1 KNLFSN
7 NLVRPNRRRRDEVA
21 GPVAE
26 PVEHEKFAGYSKCLQ
41 PPSTGEKR
49 TRWGKFDSFVEAAL
63 DSQILCCSDGPGEF
77 DNTLPLWTSLWTDM
91 TLKSFAKELAKKDSA
106 QFFPT
111 VISRR
116 GLHHRPGH
124 PLAVAKPL
132 KKRERIRRRLSNC
145 PAITKNSI
153 AHLFRTFSSASVVKT
168 DIADKMDDDDL
179 KKNKG
184 SLLFVSLPEVQ
195 FSAMSAVKEGK
206 LKAAGGRGRGGGRQI
221 HEGWRRPR
229 GGDASCACR
238 YFPSQPDQVV
248 IVVLNDFDRAVGH
261 IAETLVTYLS
271 KGSQTATRR
280 KLATASDASIP
291 NIPDKPKVDRKGGA
305 DVEADDKIEMVKGP
319 EYHHVGVKQVEKMD
333 PPNGRCN
340 SMFVSNNE
348 LDIRK
353 PSSVFSVV
361 VADCKE
367 CTVGLI
373 RMDPKWF
380 EFSQKFHSFR
390 DLYERA
396 IVKLEFSDSGK
407 EFHVHPATWKTD
419 TFVSD
424 KDNFVVSIEV
434 RKGALSGESNMV
446 NIVLNKATVHQFIVK
461 SSALSRRRLSP
472 KEGQGVA
479 DGARRRVRLRP
490 AAPKARRDDVGFY
503 LLPDSASPVY
513 SSVGAAPGA
522 RLGEVQV
529 SAGAEATSSAAV
541 VESDPSVGTPL
552 HTPPFRVLCHRMS
565 SSSSAASST
574 AARIRE
580 GVAAEL
586 KRVRDQATASLEVE
600 EKRLAESGGGGGG
613 EFLRQLRW
621 SELSGTAE
629 RIQAYLET
637 RIGDD
642 LELFGTRP
650 AARAPGGSGGHV
662 AGGSGGAAARPAG
675 SGRGRICA
683 LDCLKEADE
692 KFGRRQLV
700 EALQWLHERGLA
712 NISLR
717 HLSLIVT
724 DLPWFFDA
732 ARIAAFDPPLV
743 AGSLLPGLEP
753 DAGVWSEATL
763 AQALKAAGVTSAE
776 EVSVELFWIDNFVE
790 NVALKMPHLRR
801 ILADSGALVPLAP
814 LRRSAED
821 ERLFYTNLYCAAAA
835 GKPWTGRSGSE
846 PAAYRVYRGIVRPV
860 ERALPALFGLTSR
873 LGQLCRCSASGF
885 VRSLWGVEIVVAH
898 VTKSGGEDGA
908 GADGRNGE
916 LHLTAWLPVA
926 AASGKM
932 SSAQRAQLLWSALHL
947 FTDALDALLLR
958 QGCLGVQVQSS
969 ADGEKEESGEPG

>member
-1 KNLFSN
+1 AYNL
-7 NLVRPNRRRRDEVA
+7 
-21 GPVAE
+21 
-26 PVEHEKFAGYSKCLQ
+26 Q
-41 PPSTGEKR
+41 
-49 TRWGKFDSFVEAAL
+49 
-63 DSQILCCSDGPGEF
+63 
-77 DNTLPLWTSLWTDM
+77 
-91 TLKSFAKELAKKDSA
+91 
-106 QFFPT
+106 
-111 VISRR
+111 
-116 GLHHRPGH
+116 
-124 PLAVAKPL
+124 
-132 KKRERIRRRLSNC
+132 
-145 PAITKNSI
+145 
-153 AHLFRTFSSASVVKT
+153 
-168 DIADKMDDDDL
+168 
-179 KKNKG
+179 
-184 SLLFVSLPEVQ
+184 
-195 FSAMSAVKEGK
+195 
-206 LKAAGGRGRGGGRQI
+206 
-221 HEGWRRPR
+221 
-229 GGDASCACR
+229 

-271 KGSQTATRR
+271 KANPVLKQPDPATRR

-319 EYHHVGVKQVEKMD
+319 EYHHVGVKQVEKWILPMEE
-333 PPNGRCN
+333 CN

-380 EFSQKFHSFR
+380 EFSQKFHSFS

-407 EFHVHPATWKTD
+407 EFADLTSRYGLALTINKKSAKPSENFSSKLSCVKDDGVMSIPATWKTD

-461 SSALSRRRLSP
+461 SSALSRGGSVQ
-472 KEGQGVA
+472 KKGKVSQTVHEGVFGYA
-479 DGARRRVRLRP
+479 SCAKG
-490 AAPKARRDDVGFY
+490 KADDVGFY
-503 LLPDSASPVY
+503 LLPDSASPRRWRPPVPDLAK
-513 SSVGAAPGA
+513 SK
-522 RLGEVQV
+522 V
-529 SAGAEATSSAAV
+529 SAGPRRRLLLLLKATRLSGRRCTRRRSASSAI
-541 VESDPSVGTPL
+541 E
-552 HTPPFRVLCHRMS
+552 CHRRRPR
-565 SSSSAASST
+565 ASST

-642 LELFGTRP
+642 LELFGTDQRCPSSGWLWRP
-650 AARAPGGSGGHV
+650 RRRRQWRRCCPTGWQRA
-662 AGGSGGAAARPAG
+662 
-675 SGRGRICA
+675 GRICA

-700 EALQWLHERGLA
+700 EALQWLHERGSL
-712 NISLR
+712 IFLR

-724 DLPWFFDA
+724 DLPWFFDLLESLP
-732 ARIAAFDPPLV
+732 FDPPLV

-776 EVSVELFWIDNFVE
+776 E
-790 NVALKMPHLRR
+790 PHLRR

-821 ERLFYTNLYCAAAA
+821 ERLFYTNLYCAA
-835 GKPWTGRSGSE
+835 GRRKALDWPLFTHAQLPAGSE

-885 VRSLWGVEIVVAH
+885 RRR
-898 VTKSGGEDGA
+898 GEDGA

-932 SSAQRAQLLWSALHL
+932 SSAQRASTRQLLWSALHL

-969 ADGEKEESGEPG
+969 ADGEKEESGEPGIASLTCRHSWDPASPAGRPRPQRLRPCGNCARPARPAASIGIDSGIRPASPARLASPPSGGPGATCGVCADCAWPPPGRLHACVHPTQGAARLHQLCHRPGDGGSDLRRALSQAAASTGRS